1 MSGQKSVTYL
11 GKYTEENLNRELRKH
26 ASVARITDV
35 DGRKKPSQNTDWVES
50 LRTKKI
56 TELVVAHA
64 KKSRLRS
71 KTETSIAPKAPKM
84 MGVRCTPCIAIHCS
98 TG

>member
-64 KKSRLRS
+64 KKVAYARRLKPLSLR
-71 KTETSIAPKAPKM
+71 KLRK
-84 MGVRCTPCIAIHCS
+84 
-98 TG
+98 

>member
-35 DGRKKPSQNTDWVES
+35 DDRKEPSQNTDWVES

-64 KKSRLRS
+64 KKKVAYARRLKPLSLR
-71 KTETSIAPKAPKM
+71 KLRK
-84 MGVRCTPCIAIHCS
+84 
-98 TG
+98 

>member
-26 ASVARITDV
+26 ASVARVTDV
-35 DGRKKPSQNTDWVES
+35 DDRKKPSQNTDWVES

-64 KKSRLRS
+64 KKVAYARRLKPLSLR
-71 KTETSIAPKAPKM
+71 KLRK
-84 MGVRCTPCIAIHCS
+84 
-98 TG
+98 